1 MRAPR
6 PLRRPGAV
14 VFDMDGLMLDTERM
28 AERCWAAAASTLGIS
43 FDTALIPAMI
53 GRNSR
58 DSRQFVL
65 AHYGDDYP
73 IDTLMQ
79 ESRSQFD
86 AIAEREGIAVKPGLH
101 ALLDWLELVGISR
114 VVATSTRRERA
125 LHHLEKCALRSR
137 FHALVGG
144 DEVVLGKPAP
154 EIFLLAADR
163 VGVQPGDCIVLE
175 DSEHGIRG
183 ALAAGMIP
191 IMVPDMLPP
200 SDELMARAPL
210 VLASLVEVKA
220 HLASLPR

>member
-1 MRAPR
+1 MRAPH
-6 PLRRPGAV
+6 PKRRPGAV

-28 AERCWAAAASTLGIS
+28 AERCWADAARALGIA

-73 IDTLMQ
+73 VDTLMQ
-79 ESRSQFD
+79 ESRAQFD
-86 AIAEREGIAVKPGLH
+86 AIAAREGIAVKPGLY
-101 ALLDWLELVGISR
+101 ALLDWLELVGIPR

-125 LHHLEKCALRSR
+125 LHHLEMCALRSR

-163 VGVQPGDCIVLE
+163 IGVQPADCIVLE
-175 DSEHGIRG
+175 DSEHGVRG

-191 IMVPDMLPP
+191 IMVPDMLAP
-200 SDELMARAPL
+200 SDDILAHAPL
-210 VLASLVEVKA
+210 VLASLAEVKA
-220 HLASLPR
+220 HLATLPR